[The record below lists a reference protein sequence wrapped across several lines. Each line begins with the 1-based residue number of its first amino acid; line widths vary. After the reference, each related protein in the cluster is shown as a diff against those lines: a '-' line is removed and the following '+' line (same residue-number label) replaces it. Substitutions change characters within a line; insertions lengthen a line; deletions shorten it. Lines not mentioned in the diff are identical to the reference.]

1 MLPAIILAAGTAAA
15 TYYGNKYAADKEAAS
30 RAQAL
35 GKLSAMS
42 TLADRS
48 YDKMDKT
55 IADYYKNRGSMGT
68 AQDVRDYADA
78 MRGYNANN
86 YVYDIDSKPF
96 DYNKTI
102 ESFLN
107 PYRDQIIGDMTQ
119 QVQHTAAGAGLG
131 RGSGAAQSIAQ
142 AVADKDEELYNQAYD
157 RYTDDRNFMY
167 NKYADYIKN
176 KQAQLDTLRAATESK
191 IAMQGNLAND
201 YYSVMDAAQADKIA
215 AMQDRQSTKAAY
227 ASAMAGL

>member
-15 TYYGNKYAADKEAAS
+15 TYYGNKYAADKEAQS
-30 RAQAL
+30 RSQAL

-48 YDKMDKT
+48 YDTMDKT

-78 MRGYNANN
+78 MRGYNAGD

>member
-1 MLPAIILAAGTAAA
+1 MLPAIILAAGGAAA
-15 TYYGNKYAADKEAAS
+15 TYFGNKYAADKEAKS

-42 TLADRS
+42 TLADRN
-48 YDKMDKT
+48 YDAMDKT
-55 IADYYKNRGSMGT
+55 IADYYAKRGSMGN
-68 AQDVRDYADA
+68 AQDVRNYADA
-78 MRGYNANN
+78 MRGYNAGD

-96 DYNKTI
+96 NYDKTI

-167 NKYADYIKN
+167 NKYADYIRN

>member
-15 TYYGNKYAADKEAAS
+15 TYYGNKYAADKEAQS
-30 RAQAL
+30 RSQAL

-42 TLADRS
+42 TLADRD

-55 IADYYKNRGSMGT
+55 IADYYANRGSMGT

-78 MRGYNANN
+78 MRGYNAGD